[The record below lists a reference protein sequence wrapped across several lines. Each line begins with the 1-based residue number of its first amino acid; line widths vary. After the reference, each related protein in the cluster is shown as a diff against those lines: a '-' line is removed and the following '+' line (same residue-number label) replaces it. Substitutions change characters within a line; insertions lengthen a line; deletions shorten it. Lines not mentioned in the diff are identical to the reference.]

1 MAYVYRH
8 IRLDKNEP
16 FYIGIGNQSNHK
28 RAYDYSKNRRNKI
41 WLDIVAKTE
50 YEIEIIFD
58 ELSWE
63 EACEKEKEFI
73 ALYGRKDLKT
83 GTLANLTIGG
93 DGVVGALFTDEH
105 KRKIGEKS
113 NGRRY
118 SKETRSKMGNAQ
130 LGNKK
135 YLLRT
140 TPQEEINK
148 KISLANKGRIRSE
161 EHKEKIR
168 NYFKIYGHPCFGK
181 NLTDETKQ
189 KMRDKKQKRP
199 VVQKDA
205 NGNIIKIW
213 ESTKSVIPFGF
224 LQSSVWKCCRNL
236 SKHHRGYIWEYY
248 KQ

>member
-50 YEIEIIFD
+50 YEVEVIFD
-58 ELSWE
+58 EFSWE
-63 EACEKEKEFI
+63 EACDKEREFI

-83 GTLANLTIGG
+83 GTLANMTDGG
-93 DGVVGALFTDEH
+93 DGVVGILFTDEH

-113 NGRRY
+113 IGRFY
-118 SKETRSKMGNAQ
+118 SEETRSKMGKAQ

-148 KISLANKGRIRSE
+148 KVSLANKGKIRSE

-168 NYFKIYGHPCFGK
+168 NNFKINGHPCLGK
-181 NLTDETKQ
+181 KASNETKEKIAASRRRSILQ
-189 KMRDKKQKRP
+189 FDLDGSLIKEWNSILSAKKEGYCN
-199 VVQKDA
+199 VA
-205 NGNIIKIW
+205 I
-213 ESTKSVIPFGF
+213 
-224 LQSSVWKCCRNL
+224 WKCINGVY
-236 SKHHRGYIWEYY
+236 KHHKKSIWKY
-248 KQ
+248 KN

>member
-83 GTLANLTIGG
+83 GTLANLTSGG
-93 DGVVGALFTDEH
+93 AGFVGVLFTNEH

-113 NGRRY
+113 KGRVY
-118 SKETRSKMGNAQ
+118 SEETRLKMGKAQ

-148 KISLANKGRIRSE
+148 KISLANKGRVMSE
-161 EHKEKIR
+161 EQKEKIR
-168 NYFKIYGHPCFGK
+168 NNFRINGHPSVGRK
-181 NLTDETKQ
+181 ASNETKEKIAASRRRKILQ
-189 KMRDKKQKRP
+189 FDLDGNFMKEWDSILDAKKEGYCNSAIWRC
-199 VVQKDA
+199 
-205 NGNIIKIW
+205 IK
-213 ESTKSVIPFGF
+213 GMY
-224 LQSSVWKCCRNL
+224 
-236 SKHHRGYIWEYY
+236 KHHKQSIWKY
-248 KQ
+248 KN